1 MVVEIRREAAT
12 TVKLVEDVAVFAPT
26 VTEIAPVVAVSV
38 VAVEEDTVA
47 ATPFNLTALLAEVAL
62 KPCPWI
68 VTVASGPPCD
78 GEKLRIERPF
88 EMVEWTIPVIL
99 PAES

>member
-1 MVVEIRREAAT
+1 M
-12 TVKLVEDVAVFAPT
+12 KLVEAVAVFAPT
-26 VTEIAPVVAVSV
+26 VTEIAPVVAEVGTVTVSV

-47 ATPFNLTALLAEVAL
+47 ATPLNLTVLLAGVAL

-68 VTVASGPPCD
+68 VTVAPGPPCD

-88 EMVEWTIPVIL
+88 AMVEWTIPVIL